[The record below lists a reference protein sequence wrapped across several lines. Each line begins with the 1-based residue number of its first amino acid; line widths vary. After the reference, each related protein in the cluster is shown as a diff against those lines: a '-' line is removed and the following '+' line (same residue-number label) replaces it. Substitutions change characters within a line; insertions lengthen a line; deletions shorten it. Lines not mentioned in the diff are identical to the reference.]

1 MVRELEG
8 GESGEPC
15 IKGRGNIELRGSP
28 RRKGEGYPV
37 NIGES
42 ARGRGVVGRV
52 IKLNV
57 N

>member
-8 GESGEPC
+8 RESGEPC
-15 IKGRGNIELRGSP
+15 IKGRGIELRGSP